1 MVSYLLALLCAVVAC
16 WLALFQAGRW
26 QQRRQV
32 LNRLNHRGG
41 SPEDESR
48 NAEMES
54 LSSRLTAA
62 PIIQGDYREMFSA
75 LRMTGRDV
83 EKIQVIYLLVCWALP
98 IVLLLLGALF
108 SGFVAAMLLA
118 AIGFIGSRRYIR
130 SLATKACYQQNLE
143 AIELAQMLAMLL
155 EAGLTIERGFRVAAL
170 QARPLIPT
178 LAYRL
183 DRFNRLME
191 SGADRSEALDDIGE
205 GREIPVLYGL
215 TRLLKQSGA
224 LGGAITESIEQ
235 LINEAQDVERSQ
247 VKEQVNRIG
256 AKMTVI
262 MMVFMMPALFII
274 IGGPAGINIV
284 QALTR

>member
-1 MVSYLLALLCAVVAC
+1 MASYLLALLFAVVAC
-16 WLALFQAGRW
+16 WLALVQAGRW
-26 QQRRQV
+26 EQRRRV
-32 LNRLNHRGG
+32 LERLNQRGA
-41 SPEDESR
+41 SAEPEAR
-48 NAEMES
+48 NVVMEGI
-54 LSSRLTAA
+54 SSRLTAS
-62 PIIQGDYREMFSA
+62 PFMRDDYKEVFKA
-75 LRMTGRDV
+75 LRITGREP
-83 EKIQVIYLLVCWALP
+83 EKIQVIYLLACWLLP
-98 IVLLLLGALF
+98 VMLLLLGALLA
-108 SGFVAAMLLA
+108 GFLGAMALGV
-118 AIGFIGSRRYIR
+118 IGFIGSRRYIR
-130 SLATKACYQQNLE
+130 SLAGKACYQQNLE

-170 QARPLIPT
+170 QARPLIPG
-178 LAYRL
+178 LAFRL

-191 SGADRSEALDDIGE
+191 SGADRSAALDDIGE
-205 GREIPVLYGL
+205 GKDIPVLHSL

-235 LINEAQDVERSQ
+235 LINEALDVERSR
-247 VKEQVNRIG
+247 VKEQVNRVG

>member
-1 MVSYLLALLCAVVAC
+1 VASYLLALLFAVVAC
-16 WLALFQAGRW
+16 WLALVQAGRW
-26 QQRRQV
+26 EQRRRV
-32 LNRLNHRGG
+32 LERLNQRGA
-41 SPEDESR
+41 SAEPEAR
-48 NAEMES
+48 NVVMEGI
-54 LSSRLTAA
+54 SSRLTAS
-62 PIIQGDYREMFSA
+62 PFMRDDYKEVFKA
-75 LRMTGRDV
+75 LRITGREP
-83 EKIQVIYLLVCWALP
+83 EKIQGIYLLACWLLP
-98 IVLLLLGALF
+98 VMLLLLGALLA
-108 SGFVAAMLLA
+108 GFLGAMALGV
-118 AIGFIGSRRYIR
+118 IGFIGSRRYIR
-130 SLATKACYQQNLE
+130 SLAGKACYQQNLE

-170 QARPLIPT
+170 QARPLIPG
-178 LAYRL
+178 LAFRL

-191 SGADRSEALDDIGE
+191 SGADRSAALDDIGE
-205 GREIPVLYGL
+205 GKDIPVLHSL

-235 LINEAQDVERSQ
+235 LINEALDVERSR
-247 VKEQVNRIG
+247 VKEQVNRVG

>member
-1 MVSYLLALLCAVVAC
+1 VASYLLALLFAVVAC
-16 WLALFQAGRW
+16 WLALVQAGRW
-26 QQRRQV
+26 EQRRRV
-32 LNRLNHRGG
+32 LERLNQRGA
-41 SPEDESR
+41 SAEPEAR
-48 NAEMES
+48 NVVMEGI
-54 LSSRLTAA
+54 SSRLTAS
-62 PIIQGDYREMFSA
+62 PFMRDDYKEVFKA
-75 LRMTGRDV
+75 LRITGREP
-83 EKIQVIYLLVCWALP
+83 EKIQVIYLLACWLLP
-98 IVLLLLGALF
+98 VMLLLLGALLA
-108 SGFVAAMLLA
+108 GFLGAMALGV
-118 AIGFIGSRRYIR
+118 IGFIGSRRYIR
-130 SLATKACYQQNLE
+130 SLAGKACYQQNLE

-170 QARPLIPT
+170 QARPLIPG
-178 LAYRL
+178 LAFRL

-191 SGADRSEALDDIGE
+191 SGADRSAALDDIGE
-205 GREIPVLYGL
+205 GKDIPVLHSL

-235 LINEAQDVERSQ
+235 LINEALDVERSR
-247 VKEQVNRIG
+247 VKEQVNRVG

>member
-1 MVSYLLALLCAVVAC
+1 VASYLLALLLAVVAG

-26 QQRRQV
+26 EQRRRV
-32 LNRLNHRGG
+32 LSRLNQRGA
-41 SPEDESR
+41 SSEEDTPNLVMASI
-48 NAEMES
+48 
-54 LSSRLTAA
+54 SSRLTAS
-62 PIIQGDYREMFSA
+62 PFMREDYQEVFRA
-75 LRMTGRDV
+75 LRMTGREP
-83 EKIQVIYLLVCWALP
+83 EKIQVIYLLACWVLP
-98 IVLLLLGALF
+98 IVLLILGVLFFGFLGAFFL
-108 SGFVAAMLLA
+108 V

-130 SLATKACYQQNLE
+130 SMAGKACYQQNLE

-170 QARPLIPT
+170 QARPLIPG

-191 SGADRSEALDDIGE
+191 SGADRGAALDDIGE
-205 GREIPVLYGL
+205 GKDIPVLHGL
-215 TRLLKQSGA
+215 TRLLKQSGS

-235 LINEAQDVERSQ
+235 LINEAMDVERSQ